1 MTIDLTAKP
10 FYLSQDQQ
18 TWVQKTLTEMSTD
31 EKIGQ
36 LFLPIGMSKE
46 SQDLD
51 ALLKYHIGG
60 LFFRPGNKEDI
71 HQAYQYAQ
79 DHSKI
84 PLLTAANLED
94 GSNGA
99 IANGTGYGR
108 QMAVSA
114 ANDPKYAY
122 TLGKIAAHDA
132 KAVGVNWGFSPVVDL
147 DFNFRNPIINVRS
160 YGNNPDTVIANAKE
174 YIRAFDEQHM
184 LTSIKH
190 FPGDGVD
197 ERDQHLLTSVNSL
210 PVSSWMKTYGKVY
223 RSLIDY
229 GVKAVM
235 VGHIAFPAYSHDQL
249 PATLNPRLLKDLLR
263 EELGFRG
270 LIITDA
276 SNMVGMNSAM
286 DRKTAVPTAIQ
297 AGCDMFLF
305 YRDFV
310 EDFNYMKE
318 GLESGLLTEERLNE
332 AVTRILATKAAIGL
346 NEGVDHGDLVLGDY
360 QAEQAELADQ
370 AITLVKDDDQLLPLT
385 AAKSRRV
392 LLELLGKQD
401 DRVLTRVKQ
410 QLEKRGFT
418 VTVYQP
424 ESNLFEVESVEEFK
438 AKYDLVLYVA
448 NVETESNQTTAR
460 INWYTLYGL
469 GNNLPWFVKE
479 VPTVFL
485 SLGNPYH
492 YFDVPMIG
500 TIVNAYC
507 NYDHF
512 IDAAIAKLAGESQ
525 FKGTSPVNALCEN
538 KILEELKR
546 ES

>member
-1 MTIDLTAKP
+1 MTIDLTKKP
-10 FYLSQDQQ
+10 FNLTQEQQ
-18 TWVQKTLTEMSTD
+18 SWVQATFAKMSTD

-46 SQDLD
+46 GKDLD
-51 ALLKYHIGG
+51 QLLKYHIGG
-60 LFFRPGNKEDI
+60 LFFRPGPKEDI

-79 DHSKI
+79 NHSKI

-99 IANGTGYGR
+99 IAGGTAYGR

-114 ANDPKYAY
+114 ANNPEYAY
-122 TLGKIAAHDA
+122 TLGKISAHDA

-147 DFNFRNPIINVRS
+147 DLNFKNPIINVRS
-160 YGNNPDTVIANAKE
+160 YGNNPDQVIANAKE
-174 YIRAFDEQHM
+174 YIRAFDEQHL

-210 PVSSWMKTYGKVY
+210 SVSAWMKTYGKVY

-235 VGHIAFPAYSHDQL
+235 VGHIAFPAYSHDKL
-249 PATLNPRLLKDLLR
+249 PATLNPRLLQDLLR
-263 EELGFRG
+263 KELGFSG

-286 DRKTAVPTAIQ
+286 DRKQAVPTAIQ
-297 AGCDMFLF
+297 SGCDMFLF
-305 YRDFV
+305 YRDFA

-318 GLESGLLTEERLNE
+318 GLASGLLTEERLNE
-332 AVTRILATKAAIGL
+332 AVIRILAAKASIGL
-346 NEGVDHGDLVLGDY
+346 NEGIDHGDMHLGNY
-360 QAEQAELADQ
+360 QAEQAELADH
-370 AITLVKDDDQLLPLT
+370 AITLVKDDDRLLPLT
-385 AAKSRRV
+385 VRKNKRV

-401 DRVLTRVKQ
+401 ERVLSRVKER
-410 QLEKRGFT
+410 LAERGYT

-424 ESNLFEVESVEEFK
+424 ETNLFEVESVEEFK
-438 AKYDLVLYVA
+438 SKYDLVLYVA

-512 IDAAIAKLAGESQ
+512 IDAAIAKLTGESQ
-525 FKGTSPVNALCEN
+525 FKGISPVNALCDN
-538 KILEELKR
+538 QILEELKR

>member
-10 FYLSQDQQ
+10 FYLTSSQQA
-18 TWVQKTLTEMSTD
+18 WVQATFAKMSID

-36 LFLPIGMSKE
+36 LFLPIGMSKTGK
-46 SQDLD
+46 DLD
-51 ALLKYHIGG
+51 QLLKYHIGG
-60 LFFRPGNKEDI
+60 LFFRPGAKEDI

-79 DHSKI
+79 NHSKI

-99 IANGTGYGR
+99 IAGGTAYGR

-114 ANDPKYAY
+114 ANDPEYAY

-147 DFNFRNPIINVRS
+147 DLNFKNPIINVRS
-160 YGNNPDTVIANAKE
+160 YGNNPDQVIANAKE
-174 YIRAFDEQHM
+174 YIRAFDEQHL

-210 PVSSWMKTYGKVY
+210 SVSAWMKTYGKVY

-235 VGHIAFPAYSHDQL
+235 VGHIAFPAYSHDKL
-249 PATLNPRLLKDLLR
+249 PATLNPRLLQDLLR
-263 EELGFRG
+263 KELGFAG

-286 DRKTAVPTAIQ
+286 DRKHAVPTAIQ
-297 AGCDMFLF
+297 SGCDMFLF
-305 YRDFV
+305 YRDFA

-318 GLESGLLTEERLNE
+318 GLASGLLTEERLNE
-332 AVTRILATKAAIGL
+332 AVIRILAAKASIGL
-346 NEGVDHGDLVLGDY
+346 NEGIDHGDMHLGNY
-360 QAEQAELADQ
+360 QGEQAELADH
-370 AITLVKDDDQLLPLT
+370 AITLVKDDDRLLPLT
-385 AAKSRRV
+385 VRKNKRV

-401 DRVLTRVKQ
+401 ERVLSRVKER
-410 QLEKRGFT
+410 LTERGYT

-424 ESNLFEVESVEEFK
+424 ETNLFEVESVEEFK
-438 AKYDLVLYVA
+438 SKYDLVLYVA

-500 TIVNAYC
+500 TLVNAYC

-512 IDAAIAKLAGESQ
+512 IDAAIAKLTGESQ
-525 FKGTSPVNALCEN
+525 FKGVSPVNALCDN
-538 KILEELKR
+538 QILEELKR